1 MSNCF
6 PFQGAPGDIVQLHR
20 ALTQRIAVSKQP
32 STCAQNTNSQKAA
45 ERLEA
50 ATSETEFLDKP
61 VDDVCSTTDD
71 VDGGGDKNVDDE
83 DKTDYI
89 NDESR
94 LQDTKQ
100 KTDGKETSVDTETK
114 ALKRKDP
121 VEDETTPKR
130 QCPEIL
136 IE

>member
-1 MSNCF
+1 M
-6 PFQGAPGDIVQLHR
+6 QLHR
-20 ALTQRIAVSKQP
+20 ALTQRIAVSKVP
-32 STCAQNTNSQKAA
+32 STGAQNTNSQKAA

-61 VDDVCSTTDD
+61 VDEVCNTTDD
-71 VDGGGDKNVDDE
+71 VDGAGDKNADGK
-83 DKTDYI
+83 DKKDYT
-89 NDESR
+89 NDEAR

-100 KTDGKETSVDTETK
+100 KTDGKDTPVNTDTK

-136 IE
+136 ID

>member
-1 MSNCF
+1 M
-6 PFQGAPGDIVQLHR
+6 QLHR
-20 ALTQRIAVSKQP
+20 ALTQRIAVSKPP

-50 ATSETEFLDKP
+50 ATSEIEFLDKP
-61 VDDVCSTTDD
+61 VDEVCSTTDD
-71 VDGGGDKNVDDE
+71 VDGAGDKTADEE

-89 NDESR
+89 NAEAR

-100 KTDGKETSVDTETK
+100 KTDGNETPVDTDTK

-121 VEDETTPKR
+121 VENETTPKR

>member
-1 MSNCF
+1 M
-6 PFQGAPGDIVQLHR
+6 QLHR
-20 ALTQRIAVSKQP
+20 ALTQRIAVSKPP

-61 VDDVCSTTDD
+61 VDEVCSTTDD
-71 VDGGGDKNVDDE
+71 VDGAGDKNADDD
-83 DKTDYI
+83 DKTDYM
-89 NDESR
+89 NAEAR

-100 KTDGKETSVDTETK
+100 KTDVNETPVDTDTK

>member
-1 MSNCF
+1 MSIF
-6 PFQGAPGDIVQLHR
+6 SFQGAPADIVQLHR
-20 ALTQRIAVSKQP
+20 ALTQRIAVSKP
-32 STCAQNTNSQKAA
+32 PTCAQNTSSQKAA

-50 ATSETEFLDKP
+50 ATSEIEFLDKP
-61 VDDVCSTTDD
+61 GDDVSSTTDD
-71 VDGGGDKNVDDE
+71 VDGAGDNNADSE
-83 DKTDYI
+83 DKTDYM
-89 NDESR
+89 NDEAR

-100 KTDGKETSVDTETK
+100 KTDGKETSVDTDTK